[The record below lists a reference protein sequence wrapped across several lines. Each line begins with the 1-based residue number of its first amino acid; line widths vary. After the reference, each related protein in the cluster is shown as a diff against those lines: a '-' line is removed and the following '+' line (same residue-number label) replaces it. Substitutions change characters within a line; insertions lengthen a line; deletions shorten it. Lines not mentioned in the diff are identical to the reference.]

1 MAARRGLLL
10 GIDLDDV
17 SWHKKTR
24 RQLEPG
30 NTSRVLDIP
39 QKQANAMLRSIV
51 RFVADIPASG
61 TPLVVWTQ
69 GTDELLVDTASV
81 TLECTSG
88 LIRVKVTVECDQLD
102 EPTRVVVPLAVGA
115 PNRSSGLVMS
125 AFTRVDGPAVV
136 ADVWSDALTAFA
148 WEAVLELARRLCV
161 ETGRD
166 TKGRA
171 LIPVEISAAPQRLLV
186 TPMARHD
193 VTLARLR

>member
-1 MAARRGLLL
+1 MAARRARLL

-17 SWHKKTR
+17 SWHKTVR
-24 RQLEPG
+24 RRLEPG
-30 NTSRVLDIP
+30 NTSGVLDVP
-39 QKQANAMLRSIV
+39 QTQANAMLRSIV
-51 RFVADIPASG
+51 RFVADIPSTG

-69 GTDELLVDTASV
+69 GPDELLVDTAS
-81 TLECTSG
+81 LALRCTSG
-88 LIRVKVTVECDQLD
+88 LIRVSVTVDCDQLD
-102 EPTRVVVPLAVGA
+102 EPASVTVPLAVGA
-115 PNRSSGLVMS
+115 PNRPSGLVMA
-125 AFTRVDGPAVV
+125 AFTRIDGPAGV
-136 ADVWSDALTAFA
+136 ADLWSDALTAFA

-171 LIPVEISAAPQRLLV
+171 LVPVEISAASRRLLI